1 MDKILRLFPIHL
13 QQRIKEKI
21 IHNEEKLQEI
31 RIRIGRP
38 IELIFDKE
46 AIWLKDTIPQKNDG
60 NYLLNQISEYSLY
73 RMEDE
78 LRSGYITIEGGHRV
92 GIAGRVNTSG
102 KDVKAL
108 QHISCF
114 NIRIAKEKRNA
125 AIDVF
130 AYINYNN
137 YYFNTM
143 VIGPPQSGKTTI
155 IRDLTRMIA
164 TIDQPMNRSK
174 KVGIVDERS
183 EIAASLQG
191 IPQHDVGTRTDI
203 MDACPK
209 AEGMMMLV
217 RSMSPDIIVVDEI
230 GTDHDVEALLEAI
243 HTGVTI
249 ICTAHANQWDDL
261 NKRPSMKRLIEQQVF
276 ERYVLLGKGPDIG
289 KIQKVYDSAG
299 DEIKLSK
306 RSPIHEVDWSTAFNR
321 DSNHHRV

>member
-13 QQRIKEKI
+13 QRRIKEKI
-21 IHNEEKLQEI
+21 IHNEEELQEI
-31 RIRIGRP
+31 RVRIGRP
-38 IELIFDKE
+38 IELIFDKYTE
-46 AIWLKDTIPQKNDG
+46 WLEDTKPQLSDG
-60 NYLLNQISEYSLY
+60 NYLLNQISEFSLY
-73 RMEDE
+73 RMEEE

-102 KDVKAL
+102 KGVKAL

-125 AIDVF
+125 AQEVF
-130 AYINYNN
+130 KYMYQNNN
-137 YYFNTM
+137 YLNTM
-143 VIGPPQSGKTTI
+143 IIGPPQSGKTTI

-183 EIAASLQG
+183 EIAASLRG
-191 IPQHDVGTRTDI
+191 IPQHDVGARTDI

-217 RSMSPDIIVVDEI
+217 RSMSPEIIVVDEI
-230 GTDHDVEALLEAI
+230 GAEEDAEALLEAI

-249 ICTAHANQWDDL
+249 ICTAHANQWMDL
-261 NKRPSMKRLIEQQVF
+261 NKRPSMKKLIEQQVF
-276 ERYVLLGKGPDIG
+276 ERYILLGKGTNIG
-289 KIQKVYDSAG
+289 KIQKVYDSTG

-306 RSPIHEVDWSTAFNR
+306 RSTIHEVDWSTAFNR